1 MGLTCVT
8 TAKTGVERQ
17 FQSCGWGS
25 CNPLTIKLHSSRAF
39 CKMLAFGKPG
49 IYLSVS
55 DSPVVFL
62 CCDRHSISLGM
73 NRGLKERKKKKK
85 IKKKNKQSRYPG
97 APPCHLLTCKWP
109 VQRKIYSSPENGQ
122 TPNFS
127 GNTSWERVPSIT
139 SWVWLRYVILVWKRF
154 SETSRKLELPR

>member
-8 TAKTGVERQ
+8 TAKAGVERQ

-85 IKKKNKQSRYPG
+85 IKKKTNNPD
-97 APPCHLLTCKWP
+97 
-109 VQRKIYSSPENGQ
+109 
-122 TPNFS
+122 
-127 GNTSWERVPSIT
+127 
-139 SWVWLRYVILVWKRF
+139 ILVHLPAICWHVSGLSRERF
-154 SETSRKLELPR
+154 IVALRMARPQTSLGTPAGRESPALLHEFDLDMSFQFERGFLKQVES